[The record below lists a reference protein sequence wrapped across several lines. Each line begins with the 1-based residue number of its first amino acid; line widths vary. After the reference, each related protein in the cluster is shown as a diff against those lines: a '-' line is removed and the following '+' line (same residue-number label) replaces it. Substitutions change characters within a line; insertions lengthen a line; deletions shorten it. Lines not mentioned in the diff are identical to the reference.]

1 MSSVKCHLGQP
12 KKVCQASFREYI
24 HLAKHQAGLP
34 SPSEKTLDPVISK
47 EPSGEQEPFQ
57 PQGVRLSASNHWL
70 LKLPWHTSLNHVNIY
85 YVHLWCVE
93 WKKTN
98 LQCHRY
104 MLYHFLL
111 KNGMNQSIQ
120 ENAFNKPSSFC
131 ATAIG
136 YRVFFGTNY
145 DLQTSG
151 LVLKVVNF

>member
-93 WKKTN
+93 WKKRIFNATDTCSTIFCWKMVWTKASKKMLSTN
-98 LQCHRY
+98 PRRFVPLQLDIEC
-104 MLYHFLL
+104 FLV
-111 KNGMNQSIQ
+111 QTTTY
-120 ENAFNKPSSFC
+120 KPQALC
-131 ATAIG
+131 
-136 YRVFFGTNY
+136 
-145 DLQTSG
+145 
-151 LVLKVVNF
+151 